1 MLEGL
6 RPEFW
11 LQLIA
16 YIAMLVVAYFGLRQ
30 TVALV
35 LQRVGFL
42 ETKVDEKAAALE
54 SKIEDKTDI
63 LQESLK
69 RETDAQNRKIDMQ
82 SIEIGK
88 LGELLVKTIRHE
100 ERLARQ
106 DEHILLLRKEFD
118 ELKHGQGFVNGPRL
132 ANAGVP

>member
-1 MLEGL
+1 MFENL

-16 YIAMLVVAYFGLRQ
+16 YAAMLVVAYFGLKQ
-30 TVALV
+30 TLALAV
-35 LQRVGFL
+35 QQIKFL
-42 ETKVDEKAAALE
+42 KEKIDEIKASLE
-54 SKIEDKTDI
+54 SKIEDKTGD
-63 LQESLK
+63 LEETLK
-69 RETDAQNRKIDMQ
+69 RETDAQNRKIDLQ
-82 SIEIGK
+82 SVEIGK

-118 ELKHGQGFVNGPRL
+118 DLKHGQGFINGPRL
-132 ANAGVP
+132 ANSGVP

>member
-1 MLEGL
+1 MFENL

-11 LQLIA
+11 LQAGFYVAGLF
-16 YIAMLVVAYFGLRQ
+16 LAYFGLRQ
-30 TVALV
+30 TVALI

-42 ETKVDEKAAALE
+42 EVKIDEKTAALE
-54 SKIEDKTDI
+54 NKIEDKTDS
-63 LQESLK
+63 LEESLR

-106 DEHILLLRKEFD
+106 DEHILLLRREFD
-118 ELKHGQGFVNGPRL
+118 DLKHGQGFINGPRL

>member
-1 MLEGL
+1 MLESL

-11 LQLIA
+11 LQLVGYA
-16 YIAMLVVAYFGLRQ
+16 AMLIVAYFGLRQ

-42 ETKVDEKAAALE
+42 EKKIDEKTSALE
-54 SKIEDKTDI
+54 AKIEDKTED
-63 LQESLK
+63 LEDALK

-82 SIEIGK
+82 STEIGK

-118 ELKHGQGFVNGPRL
+118 DLKHGQGFINGPRL
-132 ANAGVP
+132 ANAAVP

>member
-1 MLEGL
+1 MFENL

-11 LQLIA
+11 LQILS
-16 YIAMLVVAYFGLRQ
+16 YVAMLVVAYFGLKQ
-30 TVALV
+30 TLALAV
-35 LQRVGFL
+35 QQIKFLKEKIDEIKASL
-42 ETKVDEKAAALE
+42 ET
-54 SKIEDKTDI
+54 KIEDKTGD
-63 LQESLK
+63 LEETLK
-69 RETDAQNRKIDMQ
+69 RETDAQNRKIDLQ
-82 SIEIGK
+82 SVEIGK

-118 ELKHGQGFVNGPRL
+118 DLKHGQGFINGPRL